1 MHTDDPREIEVLVG
15 DGLVSE
21 EDLRSAG
28 LLEFYEDY
36 IDMCLSNMRLSDM

>member
-1 MHTDDPREIEVLVG
+1 MHTDDPQEIEVLVG

-21 EDLRSAG
+21 EDLRGAG
-28 LLEFYEDY
+28 LLGFYEDY